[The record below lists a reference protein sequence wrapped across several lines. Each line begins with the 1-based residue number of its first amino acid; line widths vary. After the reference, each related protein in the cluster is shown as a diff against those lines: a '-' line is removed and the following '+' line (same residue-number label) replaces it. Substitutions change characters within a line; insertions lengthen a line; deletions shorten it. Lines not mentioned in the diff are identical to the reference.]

1 MFCLQFSSNTQGIK
15 QQKSSVNL
23 NKTSQFATHKNT
35 NKTPQCIYFEK
46 KLKSSHL
53 KVN

>member
-1 MFCLQFSSNTQGIK
+1 MENFPFSNNPK
-15 QQKSSVNL
+15 Q
-23 NKTSQFATHKNT
+23 
-35 NKTPQCIYFEK
+35 TPQRIYFEK